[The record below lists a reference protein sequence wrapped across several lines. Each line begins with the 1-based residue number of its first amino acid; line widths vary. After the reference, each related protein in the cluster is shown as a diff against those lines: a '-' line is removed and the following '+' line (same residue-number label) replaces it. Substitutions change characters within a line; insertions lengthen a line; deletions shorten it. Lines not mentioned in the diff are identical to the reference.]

1 MKPRNLI
8 SVFQGD
14 AAIESIG
21 LDINKQFAALK
32 KHEIRNMQ
40 SFCSIMADNECLIS
54 HFDGFFVSYTIA
66 QIGKELD
73 LLRFGEE
80 FLLNIE
86 IKSELKVAQ
95 KEQKILKQMRENH
108 YYLKFLGKSIRI
120 FTYIEN
126 DGFYKYDVCNDSV
139 QKISAKEVA
148 QSMKEQ
154 TVNYSVDPDKE
165 FIPSNYLISPF
176 NATEH
181 FIYGEYFLTSA
192 QQRIKDEIKQE
203 LKICPFKFFC
213 ISANAGTG
221 KTLLMYDIAKEQIEL
236 GQKVKIIHCGNLN
249 DGHCKLIQ
257 EYNWDVVSIRN
268 IAKDKSD
275 INLDGYDFIFVD
287 ESQRIR
293 SRQLKALTE
302 KSVEKRIPIL
312 FSFDTKQYLRDGE
325 TLNLSEY
332 LSKNY
337 SSVPLSNKKLTNKI
351 RTNKAMA
358 SFITNLMTIG
368 KSNDNLNYDC
378 VTIEYMENL
387 DVLKSYIS
395 FLETMGWTPITYTTS
410 QYNPDPY
417 DNMAAICP
425 KTAHSVIGQE
435 FSKVV
440 FVMDKNFKY
449 SEDGKL
455 IVNGSYYSAR
465 GMLYQI
471 VTRVIDELKIVVMDN
486 PELYVKLLGIKSMGN
501 HQ

>member
-181 FIYGEYFLTSA
+181 FIDGEYFLTSA

-236 GQKVKIIHCGNLN
+236 GQKVKIIQQHTLKFRKSKASPSLPLRWRFCSPAVTERNEPKSTAVLRTVSRHPSFSMWRLTWCGCVRHSPNGSRYWIPRSGSFISQRAVSTRCSLPMSV
-249 DGHCKLIQ
+249 IST
-257 EYNWDVVSIRN
+257 VSIPT
-268 IAKDKSD
+268 AWCLTSCTP
-275 INLDGYDFIFVD
+275 
-287 ESQRIR
+287 
-293 SRQLKALTE
+293 SRTA
-302 KSVEKRIPIL
+302 
-312 FSFDTKQYLRDGE
+312 
-325 TLNLSEY
+325 
-332 LSKNY
+332 
-337 SSVPLSNKKLTNKI
+337 SS
-351 RTNKAMA
+351 
-358 SFITNLMTIG
+358 LM
-368 KSNDNLNYDC
+368 L
-378 VTIEYMENL
+378 
-387 DVLKSYIS
+387 
-395 FLETMGWTPITYTTS
+395 
-410 QYNPDPY
+410 
-417 DNMAAICP
+417 
-425 KTAHSVIGQE
+425 
-435 FSKVV
+435 
-440 FVMDKNFKY
+440 
-449 SEDGKL
+449 
-455 IVNGSYYSAR
+455 
-465 GMLYQI
+465 
-471 VTRVIDELKIVVMDN
+471 
-486 PELYVKLLGIKSMGN
+486 
-501 HQ
+501 

>member
-1 MKPRNLI
+1 M
-8 SVFQGD
+8 
-14 AAIESIG
+14 
-21 LDINKQFAALK
+21 
-32 KHEIRNMQ
+32 
-40 SFCSIMADNECLIS
+40 
-54 HFDGFFVSYTIA
+54 
-66 QIGKELD
+66 
-73 LLRFGEE
+73 
-80 FLLNIE
+80 
-86 IKSELKVAQ
+86 
-95 KEQKILKQMRENH
+95 
-108 YYLKFLGKSIRI
+108 
-120 FTYIEN
+120 
-126 DGFYKYDVCNDSV
+126 
-139 QKISAKEVA
+139 
-148 QSMKEQ
+148 
-154 TVNYSVDPDKE
+154 
-165 FIPSNYLISPF
+165 
-176 NATEH
+176 
-181 FIYGEYFLTSA
+181 
-192 QQRIKDEIKQE
+192 
-203 LKICPFKFFC
+203 
-213 ISANAGTG
+213 
-221 KTLLMYDIAKEQIEL
+221 
-236 GQKVKIIHCGNLN
+236 
-249 DGHCKLIQ
+249 
-257 EYNWDVVSIRN
+257 
-268 IAKDKSD
+268 
-275 INLDGYDFIFVD
+275 
-287 ESQRIR
+287 
-293 SRQLKALTE
+293 
-302 KSVEKRIPIL
+302 

-440 FVMDKNFKY
+440 FVMDKIFKY